1 MTVGWLEAEGDLAAL
16 GAAMHALV
24 VRLYPICRSITGP
37 GVRETLRLVR
47 EMVPLELHEVASG
60 TEVFDWA
67 VPREWSIRDAWVKD
81 PHGRKVIDF
90 RRSNLH
96 VVSYSRPVRARM
108 SLTELRPHLSSLPD
122 RPRWIPYRTTY
133 YAENWGFCLSHEV
146 LERFEEGEYEV
157 CIDASL
163 DDGSLTY
170 GELLVPGASDD
181 EVLISCHVCHPSLCN
196 DNLSGIAV
204 ATYLAR
210 LLSSRP
216 RRYSYRFLFVP
227 GTIGSITWLCRN
239 ESRVDRI
246 RHGLVLTCIGDPG
259 GFTYKRSRRGDAVI
273 DRAAAHVLRH
283 QDRPVELRD
292 FSPYGYD
299 ERQYCSPG
307 FDLPV
312 GCLMRS
318 PHGEFPQYHTSADDP
333 DFVRAEA
340 LAQSLAV
347 CASVAAVLEGDGAY
361 VNTSPKGE
369 PRLGKRGIYR
379 AVGGGLDSRS
389 AEMALLWV
397 LNLSDGRHSLLDVA
411 ERSAL
416 PFESVRRAADT
427 LLQHGLLR
435 ESAPASSR
443 PQHHG
448 REGGA

>member
-1 MTVGWLEAEGDLAAL
+1 VSVGWLEADGEAAAL
-16 GAAMHALV
+16 GAAMHGLV
-24 VRLYPICRSITGP
+24 QRLYPICRSITGP
-37 GVRETLRLVR
+37 GVRETLGILR
-47 EMVPLELHEVASG
+47 ELVPLELHEVPSG
-60 TEVFDWA
+60 TAVFDWT
-67 VPREWSIRDAWVKD
+67 VPREWTIHDAWVKD
-81 PHGRKVIDF
+81 PQGRKVVDF

-96 VVSYSRPVRARM
+96 VVSYSRPVHARM
-108 SLTELRPHLSSLPD
+108 SLAELRPRLFSLPD

-133 YAENWGFCLSHEV
+133 YDEAWGFCLSHET
-146 LERFEEGEYEV
+146 LEALPQGEYEV

-163 DDGSLTY
+163 EAGHLTY
-170 GELLVPGASDD
+170 GELLLPGATAD
-181 EVLISCHVCHPSLCN
+181 EILISCHVCHPSLCN

-210 LLSSRP
+210 LLSTCP
-216 RRYSYRFLFVP
+216 RRFSYRFLFIP
-227 GTIGSITWLCRN
+227 GTIGSITWLSRN
-239 ESRVDRI
+239 EPRVDRI
-246 RHGLVLTCIGDPG
+246 RHGLVLTCVGDPG
-259 GFTYKRSRRGDAVI
+259 GFTYKRSRRGDAAI

-283 QDRPVELRD
+283 QELPVALRD

-333 DFVRAEA
+333 GFVRPKA
-340 LAQSLAV
+340 LTQSLAV
-347 CASVAAVLEGDGAY
+347 CASIAAVLEGDGTF

-397 LNLSDGRHSLLDVA
+397 LNFSDGRHSLLDIA
-411 ERSAL
+411 DRSGL
-416 PFESVRRAADT
+416 PFASVGRAADT
-427 LLQHGLLR
+427 LRQHGLLR
-435 ESAPASSR
+435 ELA
-443 PQHHG
+443 
-448 REGGA
+448 ET